1 MNTLYG
7 IIFEDRIVT
16 FDRKKLIS
24 KLAKDFNMSESDLQ
38 ENPVLV
44 KQHITLFVNKLVRE
58 SQNTYIGF
66 AQWNCELV

>member
-16 FDRKKLIS
+16 IEKNRLIGH
-24 KLAKDFNMSESDLQ
+24 LAKESNTPENVFL

-44 KQHITLFVNKLVRE
+44 KQHIILFTNKIVRE
-58 SQNTYIGF
+58 SQNTFIGF
-66 AQWNCELV
+66 AQWNYESV

>member
-66 AQWNCELV
+66 AQWNYEPV